1 VKAAGI
7 ASQMPDQSVGAGPYR
22 VQVLDRMLNILDVL
36 AQSDSDLGPSELGEK
51 LSLHRSTTHR
61 LLKVLE
67 RHQLI
72 RKSPVE
78 GKYGLGIKLFELG
91 NRVVSQFDLGTRSQP
106 FLRRLVDA
114 TGETAHVCV
123 LNDAEMV
130 SVANVEGPW
139 TVRTPSTVGRRTPLH
154 CTSVGK
160 VLLAHLPKSEQ
171 SRLLDRLTLT
181 RRTRRTIVTRA
192 ALEAELERVRRRG
205 FGMDNEEIEDGL
217 RCIGTPVFNHL
228 GYVTAAISV
237 AGPVFRMTRQRVPEI
252 VRAVKAAG
260 RDLSHDIGYRSE
272 SGRSRD
278 SSALRRLT

>member
-1 VKAAGI
+1 MKAAGI
-7 ASQMPDQSVGAGPYR
+7 AAKVPVRSVDGGPYR
-22 VQVLDRMLNILDVL
+22 VQVLDRMLSILDVL
-36 AQSDSDLGPSELGEK
+36 AQSDSDLGPSELGEQ

-72 RKSPVE
+72 RKSPVA

-91 NRVVSQFDLGTRSQP
+91 NRVVAQFDLTTRSQP
-106 FLRRLVDA
+106 CLRRLVDA

-123 LNDAEMV
+123 LNDSEMV

-139 TVRTPSTVGRRTPLH
+139 TLRTPSTVGRRTPLH

-160 VLLAHLPKSEQ
+160 VLLAYLPDVE
-171 SRLLDRLTLT
+171 RGYLLDRLALT
-181 RRTRRTIVTRA
+181 RRTRRTIVSRP
-192 ALEAELERVRRRG
+192 ALEAELGLIRRRG

-217 RCIGTPVFNHL
+217 RCIGAPVFNHQ
-228 GYVTAAISV
+228 GQITAAISV
-237 AGPVFRMTRQRVPEI
+237 AGPVFRVTRQRVPEI

-260 RDLSHDIGYRSE
+260 RDLSRDIGYRH
-272 SGRSRD
+272 
-278 SSALRRLT
+278 